1 LLLFLKLNL
10 LLPKFSSLWLA
21 GESHPRPAC
30 GFFCSAEVSGAVV
43 NAVDFSAEVS
53 GAAAG
58 GVDFPAE
65 VSGVGIYGV
74 GSPNEVPE
82 WVFTA

>member
-1 LLLFLKLNL
+1 MAGGGVA
-10 LLPKFSSLWLA
+10 PPASLWI
-21 GESHPRPAC
+21 
-30 GFFCSAEVSGAVV
+30 FCSAEVSGAV
-43 NAVDFSAEVS
+43 AGGVDFGAEVS

-58 GVDFPAE
+58 GVDFSAE

-74 GSPNEVPE
+74 GSPDEVPE

>member
-1 LLLFLKLNL
+1 VAGGGVA
-10 LLPKFSSLWLA
+10 PPASLWI
-21 GESHPRPAC
+21 
-30 GFFCSAEVSGAVV
+30 FCSAEVSGAVV

-53 GAAAG
+53 GAVAG
-58 GVDFPAE
+58 GVDCGAE

-74 GSPNEVPE
+74 GSPDEVPE

>member
-1 LLLFLKLNL
+1 MAGEGVE
-10 LLPKFSSLWLA
+10 PPASLWI
-21 GESHPRPAC
+21 
-30 GFFCSAEVSGAVV
+30 FC
-43 NAVDFSAEVS
+43 SAEVS

-58 GVDFPAE
+58 GVNCGAE

>member
-1 LLLFLKLNL
+1 MTRGGVE
-10 LLPKFSSLWLA
+10 PPAGLWIF
-21 GESHPRPAC
+21 C
-30 GFFCSAEVSGAVV
+30 GAEVSGAVAG
-43 NAVDFSAEVS
+43 AVDFSAEVS

-58 GVDFPAE
+58 GVDCGAE

-74 GSPNEVPE
+74 GSPDEVPE